1 MDYVE
6 THAPVTTLTTWRAC
20 LAEASRPPWKVH
32 VWDVASAY
40 LLSEI
45 PEETPIY
52 LRPFEGLKVPDIPH
66 KRPLV
71 LKLKRCLYGL
81 RSSGRRWNQTIDKKL
96 KELGFRQSRHGEPGF
111 SAANHRRDFSPSGP
125 GQ

>member
-1 MDYVE
+1 MKPTSQGFVDKLKARLCARGFREIYGMDYVE

-20 LAEASRPPWKVH
+20 LAEAARPPWKVH

-66 KRPLV
+66 KRPV
-71 LKLKRCLYGL
+71 
-81 RSSGRRWNQTIDKKL
+81 
-96 KELGFRQSRHGEPGF
+96 
-111 SAANHRRDFSPSGP
+111 AAVAVVTAAGVV
-125 GQ
+125 